1 MPIQNKSAS
10 ETTGKILKAMQK
22 CGMCAKH
29 LGQRM
34 SEDATYCDSSGLGE
48 LTSPPDLSNSVFFR
62 IKHNLSV

>member
-34 SEDATYCDSSGLGE
+34 SEDATFCDSSELWE
-48 LTSPPDLSNSVFFR
+48 LTSPPDLSNSFFFQD
-62 IKHNLSV
+62 